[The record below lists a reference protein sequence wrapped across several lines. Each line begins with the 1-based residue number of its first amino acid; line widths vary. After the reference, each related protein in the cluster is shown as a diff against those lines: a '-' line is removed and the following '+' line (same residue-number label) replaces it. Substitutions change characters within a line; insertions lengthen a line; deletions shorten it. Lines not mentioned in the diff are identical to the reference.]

1 MLTINKVKYQRRK
14 EQNLKPEEPHYEMK
28 KYQIF
33 ILKSLFKERERKRGK
48 NIKQENNEK
57 NV

>member
-33 ILKSLFKERERKRGK
+33 ILKSLFKEREREREGRT
-48 NIKQENNEK
+48 
-57 NV
+57 